1 MKCSKMQPLQKTT
14 LIRPIRPSNLGPRLA
29 PPHHQEGSDACQLT
43 WTPGD
48 PLGLP
53 GVRNEDLHTTLYTP
67 SHLPRTYVYSLL
79 YGGPLCQNWRARALP
94 ATEARRSCRPGA
106 WQTAGRSHNE
116 PCHAMP
122 CATST
127 EGGARSSWTGSM
139 SQQRDLS
146 LNLSHCPRQTFT
158 KRNVAKQRDSVPLRS
173 SCTVAAR
180 IQVSES
186 VPENFTCSCFRQA
199 AISEEFA
206 LSSDAPR
213 QLKSLQSW
221 SQHVYRSTAT
231 SHCPLPEVLRC
242 RSAQYM
248 KGLAKP
254 QTQ

>member
-1 MKCSKMQPLQKTT
+1 MYTHSFMEG
-14 LIRPIRPSNLGPRLA
+14 PSARTGALA
-29 PPHHQEGSDACQLT
+29 P
-43 WTPGD
+43 
-48 PLGLP
+48 
-53 GVRNEDLHTTLYTP
+53 
-67 SHLPRTYVYSLL
+67 
-79 YGGPLCQNWRARALP
+79 
-94 ATEARRSCRPGA
+94 CRPPKPGEAAGLARGKQPVGA
-106 WQTAGRSHNE
+106 IMS
-116 PCHAMP
+116 HAMP

>member
-1 MKCSKMQPLQKTT
+1 MPGCLACTSSQVQWSPAECVHRIDVGSAINQSPAGPKPKEEETRKNAVALRPHVLSVSVKCSKMQPLQKTT

-116 PCHAMP
+116 PCHAM
-122 CATST
+122 
-127 EGGARSSWTGSM
+127 R
-139 SQQRDLS
+139 
-146 LNLSHCPRQTFT
+146 H
-158 KRNVAKQRDSVPLRS
+158 K
-173 SCTVAAR
+173 
-180 IQVSES
+180 
-186 VPENFTCSCFRQA
+186 
-199 AISEEFA
+199 
-206 LSSDAPR
+206 
-213 QLKSLQSW
+213 
-221 SQHVYRSTAT
+221 Y
-231 SHCPLPEVLRC
+231 
-242 RSAQYM
+242 
-248 KGLAKP
+248 
-254 QTQ
+254 